1 MSCDFSGDVPAGTCD
16 RQKEAAPATPAR
28 TSCPPTLASPEERET
43 CRPRLADDCL
53 ILTGPTAAGKTAI
66 AVRMAERLGAEI
78 ISVDSIAVYRGLDI
92 GSAKPSADEQRRVP
106 HHGLDLV
113 AANEAFNVAAW
124 LAAAAEAVEAIRSR
138 GQKILFVGGTP
149 LYLKALREGFDT
161 RPPADPV
168 LRDAIT
174 LRLEREG
181 TAALHRELAERDPAA
196 AARIHPND
204 ARRLVRGLEVAIS
217 SASRSG
223 FPQNTWD
230 TPCDE
235 QLRVPFLIVDVPRYV
250 LADRIATRVH
260 RMFADG
266 LVEEVEAAESTTGI
280 GPTARQAAGYSEVL
294 KMLAGKF
301 SREDAIEQ
309 TIRRTR
315 QLAKRQRT
323 WLRSFQNT
331 VWLAG

>member
-1 MSCDFSGDVPAGTCD
+1 MSCEFSGDVPAGTCD
-16 RQKEAAPATPAR
+16 RQKEAAPATPGP
-28 TSCPPTLASPEERET
+28 TTCPPTLASPEGHET

-66 AVRMAERLGAEI
+66 AMRMAERLGAEI

-113 AANEAFNVAAW
+113 AASKVFNVASW
-124 LAAAAEAVEAIRSR
+124 LSAAAEAVEAIRRR
-138 GQKILFVGGTP
+138 GRKILFVGGTP

-161 RPPADPV
+161 RPPADPA

-181 TAALHRELAERDPAA
+181 AAALHRELAERDPAA

-204 ARRLVRGLEVAIS
+204 ARRLVRGLEVAI
-217 SASRSG
+217 ASTSRPSL
-223 FPQNTWD
+223 PQNTWNA
-230 TPCDE
+230 PSDE

-250 LADRIATRVH
+250 LADRIAARVH
-260 RMFADG
+260 QMFADG
-266 LVEEVEAAESTTGI
+266 LIEEVEAAEAATGI
-280 GPTARQAAGYSEVL
+280 GPTARQAAGYCEVL
-294 KMLAGKF
+294 EMLAGKR
-301 SREDAIEQ
+301 SREEAIEQ

-331 VWLAG
+331 VWVAG